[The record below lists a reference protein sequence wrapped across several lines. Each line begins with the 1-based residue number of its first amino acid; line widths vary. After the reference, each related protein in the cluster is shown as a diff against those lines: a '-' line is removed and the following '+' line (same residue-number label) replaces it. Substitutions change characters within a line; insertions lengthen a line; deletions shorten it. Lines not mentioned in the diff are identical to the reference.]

1 MKVNVK
7 LNVDAK
13 SLYDVILN
21 SLKEDIRVSTG
32 KVATPYVGLEYM
44 RDQKR
49 HNNKVVDTVFR
60 ITSLDENELYAFDVI
75 SPVEITTVTYKIN
88 SISDNEIEIFYEERA
103 HAESKRI
110 GISHSLVSGLYG
122 IAVGKRKMKKKFKAM
137 ENYIINSK

>member
-1 MKVNVK
+1 MKVNIE

-13 SLYDVILN
+13 SFYDVILN

-32 KVATPYVGLEYM
+32 KAITPYVGLEYM

-60 ITSLDENELYAFDVI
+60 ITSLDENELYAFDVV
-75 SPVEITTVTYKIN
+75 SPVETTTVTYQITSLEDNKIG
-88 SISDNEIEIFYEERA
+88 IFYEERA
-103 HAESKRI
+103 HAESKRV
-110 GISHSLVSGLYG
+110 GISHSLVSGFYG

-137 ENYIINSK
+137 ESYIINSK

>member
-1 MKVNVK
+1 MKVNIK

-13 SLYDVILN
+13 SFYDVILH
-21 SLKEDIRVSTG
+21 SLKEDIKVTTG
-32 KVATPYVGLEYM
+32 KASTPYVGFEYM

-60 ITSLDENELYAFDVI
+60 ITNLDENELYAFDVI
-75 SPVEITTVTYKIN
+75 SPVETTSVKYQIT
-88 SISDNEIEIFYEERA
+88 SISDNEIDIFYEERA
-103 HAESKRI
+103 HAESRRV
-110 GISHSLVSGLYG
+110 GISHSLVSGFYG